1 MSASKLPHSSHRY
14 RLAQSLPA
22 LFVGVGFYVY
32 FPGMNLFGRV
42 GNALVAGVFTTALA
56 TMAALISTFIVAKIA
71 GREDIV
77 DEFLRNDLRVTATV
91 LLFVAA
97 LALGQFRSA
106 HHVKDILQCIDD
118 AEQRGWQNASVRPK
132 SSDLVRWCDAQS
144 GSSESTSDDDDDD
157 E

>member
-1 MSASKLPHSSHRY
+1 MSATKLPHSSRY

-22 LFVGVGFYVY
+22 LFVGVGFYVS
-32 FPGMNLFGRV
+32 FPELNLFGRV
-42 GNALVAGVFTTALA
+42 GNALVAGVLTTALA
-56 TMAALISTFIVAKIA
+56 TIAALISTFIVAKIA
-71 GREDIV
+71 GRQDIV

-106 HHVKDILQCIDD
+106 HRVNDIVGCIDD

-132 SSDLVRWCDAQS
+132 PSDLVRWCDAQS
-144 GSSESTSDDDDDD
+144 GSSESASDDDDDD